1 VLGIARNSDFKLAKK
16 TCFKKFVRKKVLGQL
31 GFTLYLMLESQLLYQ
46 LGYRYYCG
54 FNGMLL
60 SIFFFK

>member
-1 VLGIARNSDFKLAKK
+1 M
-16 TCFKKFVRKKVLGQL
+16 CFKKFVWEKKSFGLTGIR
-31 GFTLYLMLESQLLYQ
+31 TLYLMLESQLLYQ

-60 SIFFFK
+60 SIFFNLLQGAN